1 MAKITIDNVDY
12 DIDNISE
19 LANQQFTMLKKTDQ
33 EIDQLNNQLAI
44 TQTAR
49 NIYANTLRSYLSAS
63 ENSVIIEK

>member
-12 DIDNISE
+12 DIDNLSE
-19 LANQQFTMLKKTDQ
+19 LANQQLTMLKKTDQ

-49 NIYANTLRSYLSAS
+49 NIYANALKSCLPAS